1 MNSDYSHNPLTEVAL
16 ALSMAFFAIMVL
28 TIFALSQKQFKS
40 IESDKISMNSK
51 STIDKDKKDKKR
63 TLVFYHNKNFYDQNL
78 KIWRLENQDKQTDR
92 YTLAVPTKMSVKELF
107 EIKKIFQ
114 GLDLQVTEQNQQWN
128 EALRI
133 YQLNRINNYEISI
146 NNNYNFISIFSECEK
161 L

>member
-51 STIDKDKKDKKR
+51 SSIEKDKKDKKR
-63 TLVFYHNKNFYDQNL
+63 TLVFYHNNNFYDQNL

-114 GLDLQVTEQNQQWN
+114 DLDLQVTEQNQQWN
-128 EALRI
+128 EALE
-133 YQLNRINNYEISI
+133 NISI
-146 NNNYNFISIFSECEK
+146 K
-161 L
+161 

>member
-1 MNSDYSHNPLTEVAL
+1 MEKNMNSDYSHNPLTEVAL

-40 IESDKISMNSK
+40 IESNKISINSK
-51 STIDKDKKDKKR
+51 SSINKDKKDKKR

-78 KIWRLENQDKQTDR
+78 KVWRLENQDKPADR

-128 EALRI
+128 EALE
-133 YQLNRINNYEISI
+133 NISI
-146 NNNYNFISIFSECEK
+146 K
-161 L
+161 

>member
-51 STIDKDKKDKKR
+51 SSVEKDKKR
-63 TLVFYHNKNFYDQNL
+63 TLVFFHNNNFYDQNL

-128 EALRI
+128 EALE
-133 YQLNRINNYEISI
+133 NIST
-146 NNNYNFISIFSECEK
+146 K
-161 L
+161 

>member
-28 TIFALSQKQFKS
+28 SIFALSQKQLKS

-51 STIDKDKKDKKR
+51 STIDKDKKR
-63 TLVFYHNKNFYDQNL
+63 ILVFYHNKNFYDQNL
-78 KIWRLENQDKQTDR
+78 KIWRLENQDKHADR
-92 YTLAVPTKMSVKELF
+92 FTLAVPTKMSVKELF

-128 EALRI
+128 EALE
-133 YQLNRINNYEISI
+133 NIS
-146 NNNYNFISIFSECEK
+146 FK
-161 L
+161 